1 MLLISTV
8 FILSISKTL
17 LGLSGQIILNKHY
30 HIAGRL
36 IFSVQVFVL
45 YILKRLKSYEGIFTG
60 AVGGV
65 FLYRSNIM

>member
-1 MLLISTV
+1 MLLILTL
-8 FILSISKTL
+8 FISSISTL

-36 IFSVQVFVL
+36 IFSVQVFVI

-60 AVGGV
+60 AVGGM